1 MNTLRIGL
9 VSISDRASSGVYQDK
24 GIPALE
30 EWLARALTTPFE
42 LQTRLIPDEQAIIE
56 QTLCELVD
64 EMGCHLVLTT
74 GGTGPARR
82 DVTPDATLAIAD
94 REMPGFGEQ
103 MRQVSLHFVP
113 TAILSRQVGV
123 IRKQAGRIP
132 RVFINDLLA
141 RTDIV
146 DLIDARVKLKKQG
159 KNFHACCP
167 FHNEKT
173 PSFTVNGEKQF
184 YHCFG
189 CGAHGNAIDFL
200 MNYDKLEFVE
210 TVEEL
215 AAMHN
220 LEVPFEAGSG
230 PSQIERHQ
238 RQTLY
243 QLMDGLNTFYQQ
255 SLQQPVAMSARQY
268 LEKRGLSHEVIARF
282 AIGFAPPGWDNV
294 LKRFG
299 GNPENRQSLIDAG
312 MLVTNDQ
319 GRSYDRFRER
329 VMFPIRD
336 KRGRVIGF
344 GGRVLG
350 NDTPKYLNSPETD
363 IFHKGRQLYG
373 LYEAQQDN
381 AEPNRL
387 LVVEGYMDVVALA
400 QYGINYAVASLGTS
414 TTADHIQL
422 LFRATNNVI
431 CCYDGDRAGRD
442 AAWRALETALPYM
455 TDGRQLRFMFLPDGE
470 DPDTLVRKE
479 GKEAFE
485 ARMEQAMP
493 LSAFLFNS
501 LMPQVDL
508 STPDGRARLSTLA
521 LPLISQVPGE
531 TLRIYLRQELGNKL
545 GILDDSQLERLMPK
559 AAESGVSRPVPQLKR
574 TTMRI
579 LIGLLVQNPELA
591 TLVPPLENLDENK
604 LPGLGLFRELV
615 NTCLSQPGLTT
626 GQLLEHYRGT
636 NNAATL
642 EKLSMWDD
650 IADKNIAEQTFTDS
664 LNHMFD
670 SLLELRQEELIA
682 RERTHGLSNEE
693 RLELWTL
700 NQELAKK

>member
-1 MNTLRIGL
+1 M
-9 VSISDRASSGVYQDK
+9 
-24 GIPALE
+24 
-30 EWLARALTTPFE
+30 
-42 LQTRLIPDEQAIIE
+42 
-56 QTLCELVD
+56 
-64 EMGCHLVLTT
+64 
-74 GGTGPARR
+74 
-82 DVTPDATLAIAD
+82 
-94 REMPGFGEQ
+94 
-103 MRQVSLHFVP
+103 
-113 TAILSRQVGV
+113 
-123 IRKQAGRIP
+123 AGRIP

-141 RTDIV
+141 RTDII

-159 KNFHACCP
+159 KNYHACCP

-189 CGAHGNAIDFL
+189 CGAHGNALDFL
-200 MNYDKLEFVE
+200 MNYDKLDFVE
-210 TVEEL
+210 SVEEM

-220 LEVPFEAGSG
+220 LDVPYEAGNG

-238 RQTLY
+238 RQSLY
-243 QLMDGLNTFYQQ
+243 QLMDGLNAFYQQ
-255 SLQQPVAMSARQY
+255 SLALQSAESARQY
-268 LEKRGLSHEVIARF
+268 LAQRGLSAEVIQHF
-282 AIGFAPPGWDNV
+282 AIGYAPPGWDNV

-299 GNPENRQSLIDAG
+299 GNSENRQALTDAG

-350 NDTPKYLNSPETD
+350 DGQPKYLNSPETD

-373 LYEAQQDN
+373 LYEAQQSQS
-381 AEPNRL
+381 EPPRL

-400 QYGINYAVASLGTS
+400 QYGISYAVASLGTA

-422 LFRATNNVI
+422 LFRVTDTVV

-485 ARMEQAMP
+485 ARMEHAQP
-493 LSAFLFNS
+493 LSTFLFNS

-508 STPDGRARLSTLA
+508 SSPDGRARLSTLA
-521 LPLISQVPGE
+521 LPLITQVPGE

-545 GILDDSQLERLMPK
+545 GILDDNQLEKLMPK
-559 AAESGVSRPVPQLKR
+559 LAENSTPRPAPQLKR

-591 TLVPPLENLDENK
+591 PSVPPLNGLEQAK
-604 LPGLGLFRELV
+604 LPGLKLFIDLV
-615 NTCLSQPGLTT
+615 NTCLAQPGLTT
-626 GQLLEHYRGT
+626 GQLLELYRGT
-636 NNAATL
+636 NEAATL
-642 EKLSMWDD
+642 EKLSSWDD
-650 IADKNIAEQTFTDS
+650 IADKDIAEKTFTDA
-664 LNHMFD
+664 LEHMFD
-670 SLLELRQEELIA
+670 SVLELRFEELMA
-682 RERTHGLSNEE
+682 RSRTTGLTPAEREE
-693 RLELWTL
+693 VRVIT
-700 NQELAKK
+700 QSRAKK

>member
-1 MNTLRIGL
+1 M
-9 VSISDRASSGVYQDK
+9 
-24 GIPALE
+24 
-30 EWLARALTTPFE
+30 
-42 LQTRLIPDEQAIIE
+42 
-56 QTLCELVD
+56 
-64 EMGCHLVLTT
+64 
-74 GGTGPARR
+74 
-82 DVTPDATLAIAD
+82 
-94 REMPGFGEQ
+94 
-103 MRQVSLHFVP
+103 
-113 TAILSRQVGV
+113 
-123 IRKQAGRIP
+123 AGRIP

-159 KNFHACCP
+159 KNYHACCP

-230 PSQIERHQ
+230 PTQIERHQ

-243 QLMDGLNTFYQQ
+243 ELLDGLNGFYRQALQAQ
-255 SLQQPVAMSARQY
+255 SAEPARQY
-268 LEKRGLSHEVIARF
+268 LAKRGLSESVIERF
-282 AIGFAPPGWDNV
+282 AIGYAPPGWDNA

-299 GNPENRQSLIDAG
+299 NNSENRQSLIDAG
-312 MLVTNDQ
+312 MLVTNDK

-350 NDTPKYLNSPETD
+350 DALPKYLNSPETD

-373 LYEAQQDN
+373 LYEVQQSD
-381 AEPNRL
+381 PNPPRL
-387 LVVEGYMDVVALA
+387 LVVEGYMDVVALS
-400 QYGINYAVASLGTS
+400 QYDINYAVASLGTA
-414 TTADHIQL
+414 TTAEHIQM
-422 LFRATNNVI
+422 LFRVTNNVI
-431 CCYDGDRAGRD
+431 CCYDGDRAGRS

-470 DPDTLVRKE
+470 DPDTLVRQE
-479 GKEAFE
+479 GKAAFE
-485 ARMEQAMP
+485 ARMEQAQP
-493 LSAFLFNS
+493 LSTFLFNS
-501 LMPQVDL
+501 LLPQVDL
-508 STPDGRARLSTLA
+508 STPDGRAQLSTLA

-545 GILDDSQLERLMPK
+545 GILDDSQLERLMTRQ
-559 AAESGVSRPVPQLKR
+559 ADNSQTRPAPTLKR

-591 TLVPPLENLDENK
+591 PLVPSLAALDKTK
-604 LPGLGLFRELV
+604 LPGLELFSELV

-636 NNAATL
+636 KEAATL
-642 EKLSMWDD
+642 EKLSTWDD
-650 IADKNIAEQTFTDS
+650 IADKDIAEKTFTDA
-664 LNHMFD
+664 LDHLFD
-670 SLLELRQEELIA
+670 SVLELRLTELIA
-682 RERTHGLSNEE
+682 RSRTQGLSAAEREE
-693 RLELWTL
+693 VRIITEAR
-700 NQELAKK
+700 AKK

>member
-1 MNTLRIGL
+1 M
-9 VSISDRASSGVYQDK
+9 
-24 GIPALE
+24 
-30 EWLARALTTPFE
+30 
-42 LQTRLIPDEQAIIE
+42 
-56 QTLCELVD
+56 
-64 EMGCHLVLTT
+64 
-74 GGTGPARR
+74 
-82 DVTPDATLAIAD
+82 
-94 REMPGFGEQ
+94 
-103 MRQVSLHFVP
+103 
-113 TAILSRQVGV
+113 
-123 IRKQAGRIP
+123 AGRIP

-141 RTDIV
+141 RTDII

-159 KNFHACCP
+159 KNYHACCP

-220 LEVPFEAGSG
+220 LDVPYEAGSG

-238 RQTLY
+238 RQNLY
-243 QLMDGLNTFYQQ
+243 QLMDGLNAFYQQ
-255 SLQQPVAMSARQY
+255 SLTHPAADPARQY
-268 LEKRGLSHEVIARF
+268 LTRRGLSSDVIARF
-282 AIGFAPPGWDNV
+282 AIGYAPPGWDNV

-299 GNPENRQSLIDAG
+299 ANQENRQSLIDAG

-381 AEPNRL
+381 DEPQRL

-422 LFRATNNVI
+422 LFRVTKNVI

-455 TDGRQLRFMFLPDGE
+455 SDGRQLRFMFLPDGE

-485 ARMEQAMP
+485 ARMEQALP
-493 LSAFLFNS
+493 LSTFLFNS
-501 LMPQVDL
+501 LLPQADL
-508 STPDGRARLSTLA
+508 TTPDGTTQLAALA

-531 TLRIYLRQELGNKL
+531 TLRIQLRQLLGNKI
-545 GILDDSQLERLMPK
+545 GIFDDAQLDRLMPK
-559 AAESGVSRPVPQLKR
+559 QAENAAVRPAPQLKR

-579 LIGLLVQNPELA
+579 LIGLLLQSPELA
-591 TLVPPLENLDENK
+591 PQVPPLTGLDK
-604 LPGLGLFRELV
+604 SRMPGLGLFAELV

-626 GQLLEHYRGT
+626 GQLLEQYRGT
-636 NNAATL
+636 NEVATL
-642 EKLSMWDD
+642 EKLAMWDD
-650 IADKNIAEQTFTDS
+650 IADKDIAEKTFTDA

-670 SLLELRQEELIA
+670 SMLVQRQEELIA
-682 RERTHGLSNEE
+682 RDRTHGLSSEE
-693 RLELWTL
+693 RRELWQL

>member
-1 MNTLRIGL
+1 M
-9 VSISDRASSGVYQDK
+9 
-24 GIPALE
+24 
-30 EWLARALTTPFE
+30 
-42 LQTRLIPDEQAIIE
+42 
-56 QTLCELVD
+56 
-64 EMGCHLVLTT
+64 
-74 GGTGPARR
+74 
-82 DVTPDATLAIAD
+82 
-94 REMPGFGEQ
+94 
-103 MRQVSLHFVP
+103 
-113 TAILSRQVGV
+113 
-123 IRKQAGRIP
+123 AGRIP

-220 LEVPFEAGSG
+220 LEVPYEAGSG
-230 PSQIERHQ
+230 PTQIERHQ
-238 RQTLY
+238 RQNLY
-243 QLMDGLNTFYQQ
+243 QLMEGLNAFYQQ
-255 SLQQPVAMSARQY
+255 SLNQPNADPARQY
-268 LEKRGLSHEVIARF
+268 LAKRGLSSEVISRF
-282 AIGFAPPGWDNV
+282 AIGYAPPGWDNV

-299 GNPENRQSLIDAG
+299 ANRENKQSLIDAG

-350 NDTPKYLNSPETD
+350 DGMPKYLNSPETD

-373 LYEAQQDN
+373 LYEAQQAA
-381 AEPNRL
+381 AEPQRL
-387 LVVEGYMDVVALA
+387 LVGEGYMDVVALA
-400 QYGINYAVASLGTS
+400 QYDINYAVASLGTS

-422 LFRATNNVI
+422 LFRVTHNVI

-455 TDGRQLRFMFLPDGE
+455 TAGRQLRFMFLPDGE

-479 GKEAFE
+479 GKAAFE
-485 ARMEQAMP
+485 ARMEQAQP
-493 LSAFLFNS
+493 LSTFLFNS
-501 LMPQVDL
+501 LLPQADL
-508 STPDGRARLSTLA
+508 TSPDGKTQLAALS
-521 LPLISQVPGE
+521 LPLITQIPGE
-531 TLRIYLRQELGNKL
+531 TLRIQLRQILSNKI
-545 GILDDSQLERLMPK
+545 GIFDDTQLDRLIPK
-559 AAESGVSRPVPQLKR
+559 QAENGANRPAPKLKR
-574 TTMRI
+574 TPMRI

-591 TLVPPLENLDENK
+591 AVVPPLSGLDPK
-604 LPGLGLFRELV
+604 KQPGLGLFSELV

-626 GQLLEHYRGT
+626 GQLLEQYRGT
-636 NNAATL
+636 NEAATL
-642 EKLSMWDD
+642 EKLSVWTD
-650 IADKNIAEQTFTDS
+650 IRDENVEKMFTDT
-664 LNHMFD
+664 LNHILD
-670 SLLELRQEELIA
+670 SILELRQEELIA
-682 RERTHGLSNEE
+682 RDRTHGLSNEE
-693 RLELWTL
+693 RMEFWQIRQALE
-700 NQELAKK
+700 KK

>member
-1 MNTLRIGL
+1 M
-9 VSISDRASSGVYQDK
+9 
-24 GIPALE
+24 
-30 EWLARALTTPFE
+30 
-42 LQTRLIPDEQAIIE
+42 
-56 QTLCELVD
+56 
-64 EMGCHLVLTT
+64 
-74 GGTGPARR
+74 
-82 DVTPDATLAIAD
+82 
-94 REMPGFGEQ
+94 
-103 MRQVSLHFVP
+103 
-113 TAILSRQVGV
+113 
-123 IRKQAGRIP
+123 AGRIP

-159 KNFHACCP
+159 KNYHACCP

-200 MNYDKLEFVE
+200 MNYDRLEFVE
-210 TVEEL
+210 SIEEL
-215 AAMHN
+215 ATLYG
-220 LEVPFEAGSG
+220 LEVPYESGSG
-230 PSQIERHQ
+230 PSQLERHQ
-238 RQTLY
+238 RQSLY
-243 QLMDGLNTFYQQ
+243 QLMTGLRDFFQQ
-255 SLQQPVAMSARQY
+255 SLTQGPSAGARDY
-268 LEKRGLSHEVIARF
+268 LAQRGLSDEVVKHF
-282 AIGFAPPGWDNV
+282 SIGFAPAGWDNA

-299 GNPENRQSLIDAG
+299 SNPDDRQSLIDAG

-329 VMFPIRD
+329 VMFPIHD

-350 NDTPKYLNSPETD
+350 DGMPKYLNSPETE

-373 LYEAQQDN
+373 LYEALKN
-381 AEPNRL
+381 YPEPGKL

-400 QYGINYAVASLGTS
+400 QFGVDYAVASLGTS
-414 TTADHIQL
+414 TTAEHIQL
-422 LFRATNNVI
+422 LFRSTDTVI
-431 CCYDGDRAGRD
+431 CCYDGDIAGRE

-455 TDGRQLRFMFLPDGE
+455 NDGRQLRFMFLPDGE

-493 LSAFLFNS
+493 LSTFLFDT

-508 STPDGRARLSTLA
+508 RSPDGRAQLSTLA

-545 GILDDSQLERLMPK
+545 GILDDSQLDKLLPRQ
-559 AAESGVSRPVPQLKR
+559 AESAKAVAQPQLKR

-579 LIGLLVQNPELA
+579 LIGLLIQNPQLA
-591 TLVPPLENLDENK
+591 TIVPPLDGLEQSET
-604 LPGLGLFRELV
+604 PGFPLFVELV
-615 NTCLSQPGLTT
+615 STCVAHPGLTT
-626 GQLLEHYRGT
+626 GQLLELYRGT
-636 NNAATL
+636 KFSQSLETLATWNHMIVDDEVETMFQDALASMYNNAL
-642 EKLSMWDD
+642 ERRL
-650 IADKNIAEQTFTDS
+650 
-664 LNHMFD
+664 
-670 SLLELRQEELIA
+670 EELIA
-682 RERTHGLSNEE
+682 HDRTHGLNAEE
-693 RLELWTL
+693 RRELWTL
-700 NQELAKK
+700 SQALKKH

>member
-1 MNTLRIGL
+1 M
-9 VSISDRASSGVYQDK
+9 
-24 GIPALE
+24 
-30 EWLARALTTPFE
+30 
-42 LQTRLIPDEQAIIE
+42 
-56 QTLCELVD
+56 
-64 EMGCHLVLTT
+64 
-74 GGTGPARR
+74 
-82 DVTPDATLAIAD
+82 
-94 REMPGFGEQ
+94 
-103 MRQVSLHFVP
+103 
-113 TAILSRQVGV
+113 
-123 IRKQAGRIP
+123 AGRIP

-159 KNFHACCP
+159 KNYHACCP

-189 CGAHGNAIDFL
+189 CGAHGNALDFL

-210 TVEEL
+210 SVEEL

-230 PSQIERHQ
+230 PSLIERHQ

-243 QLMDGLNTFYQQ
+243 QLMDGLNAFYQQ
-255 SLQQPVAMSARQY
+255 SLTQPAAEPARQY
-268 LEKRGLSHEVIARF
+268 LARRGLSSEIIARF
-282 AIGFAPPGWDNV
+282 AIGYAPLGWDNV

-299 GNPENRQSLIDAG
+299 GNSENRKSLIDAG

-373 LYEAQQDN
+373 LYEAQLDN
-381 AEPNRL
+381 DEPQRL

-422 LFRATNNVI
+422 LFRVTKNVI

-455 TDGRQLRFMFLPDGE
+455 SDGRQLRFMFLPDGE

-479 GKEAFE
+479 GKAAFE
-485 ARMEQAMP
+485 ARMEQAQP
-493 LSAFLFNS
+493 LSTFLFNS
-501 LMPQVDL
+501 LLPQADL
-508 STPDGRARLSTLA
+508 TTPDGTTQLAALA
-521 LPLISQVPGE
+521 LPLINQVPGE
-531 TLRIYLRQELGNKL
+531 TLRIQLRQLLGNKI
-545 GILDDSQLERLMPK
+545 GIFDDAQLDRLMPK
-559 AAESGVSRPVPQLKR
+559 QAENNAPRPAPQLKR

-579 LIGLLVQNPELA
+579 LIGLLIQNPELA
-591 TLVPPLENLDENK
+591 SAVPSLEGLDQSR
-604 LPGLGLFRELV
+604 LPGLGLFAELV

-636 NNAATL
+636 KEAATL

-650 IADKNIAEQTFTDS
+650 IADKEIAEEAFTDS

-670 SLLELRQEELIA
+670 SMLERRQEELIA
-682 RERTHGLSNEE
+682 RDRTHGLSSEE
-693 RLELWTL
+693 RRELWQL